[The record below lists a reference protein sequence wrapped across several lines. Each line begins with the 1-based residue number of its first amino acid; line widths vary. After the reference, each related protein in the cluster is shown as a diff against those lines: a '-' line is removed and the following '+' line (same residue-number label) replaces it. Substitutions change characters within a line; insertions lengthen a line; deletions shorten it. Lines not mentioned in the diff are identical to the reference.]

1 MAIREII
8 KVPDNRLRVTS
19 QHVVDI
25 DSVQG
30 VINDMLDT
38 LYSTDNGIGLAA
50 PQVGLNEAIV
60 IIDLSETRDQPLI
73 LINPIII
80 KHEGLIESE
89 EGCLSVPGFYA
100 NVNRY
105 QKIKV
110 QALDREGGI
119 FYVENDDYLAIVIQH
134 EIDHLHG
141 KIFIDYLSPL
151 KQKMIMKR
159 IQKKELGFNI

>member
-159 IQKKELGFNI
+159 IQKKRARF